1 MKRIIHFSVY
11 YPYWIVAFVLCT
23 TLFFLLQIPSI
34 KIDPRVEIVLKEN
47 NPVEAIWNENKED
60 FEAYADILVGV
71 LHHDV
76 YNPDTLRKLKE
87 ISDEIEEVEG
97 VKKVTSIINVKNIQ
111 GSESGLDV
119 SQMVEDGEIP
129 LDSSG
134 LSVLREKANGW
145 EVYEGVYITGDGKG
159 AAISVVLNSGVE
171 TDEIVP
177 IYYTLLKIM
186 KRYQGPEEFF
196 ISGPTVVEALQGHYM
211 IKDLKFLVPLVNIV
225 LIVFLFMFFRNIRG
239 MVLPLVA
246 VGISS
251 IWTIGLMP
259 LLDIPL
265 TMVTSV
271 LPVALIAVGS
281 AYGIHALENVF
292 SDAAEGKKG
301 KEGVVDALCR
311 VGLPIIMAGFTTIAA
326 FVSLC
331 TSAIVPLKQFGA
343 LSGFGLLVSVLIS
356 LTFLPA
362 VLTILDAKGKEYV
375 PHHHSNKDII
385 SPILRWFSYVS
396 LTKSNLILGISVVL
410 LIVSTMFGFLVKSD
424 LNLIEDFRKGSPIR
438 VADEILNERFG
449 GTSLFNVVFEGL
461 EPDDMKEPAVLR
473 KIEQLQERLKAHND
487 IGKAVSIVD
496 FIKRMNQAIHDGDP
510 AFYVIPESKELVAQ
524 YLLLFSFS
532 GGSGELDSFVNFDYQ
547 NGQILLQMKSQSG
560 YLAQDIQDIVDEF
573 KQSSSGVQQVGDI
586 FTTGLSILAKE
597 FNRLVVQSQIR
608 SFTVSFVLVILIVSL
623 TFRSF
628 TLGIYSVVP
637 LFVPIVLNFGIMGMT
652 GIKLN
657 AATAI
662 IASLAIGIGI
672 DYSIHFLSR
681 YRHEIALRNDVK
693 RAIDVSLNTSGR
705 AILYNA
711 LAVAAG
717 FLVLVPSNFVIISQL
732 GILVALVMI
741 TTSLASIT
749 LLPAMIK
756 VFPPKLVKEPVKETV
771 TELKFRLV
779 RDKVPT
785 QRTNV
790 VEYKKL
796 NDFAKSQRS
805 CHCEERSDEAI

>member
-11 YPYWIVAFVLCT
+11 HPYWIVAVVILT
-23 TLFFLLQIPSI
+23 TIFFLLQIPNI
-34 KIDPRVEIVLKEN
+34 KIDPRVEIVLRDN
-47 NPVEAIWNENKED
+47 NPVEEVWNENKED
-60 FEAYADILVGV
+60 FESYADILVGV
-71 LHHDV
+71 LHQDI
-76 YNPDTLRKLKE
+76 YNPGTLGKIQA
-87 ISDEIEEVEG
+87 ISSEIEEIEG
-97 VKKVTSIINVKNIQ
+97 VNKVTSIINVKNIL

-119 SQMVEDGEIP
+119 APMIEDGEVPGNIE
-129 LDSSG
+129 G
-134 LSVLREKANGW
+134 LAKLREEAMGW
-145 EVYEGVYITGDGKG
+145 EVYDGVYITGDGKG
-159 AAISVVLNSGVE
+159 ASISVVLNSDVE

-177 IYYTLLKIM
+177 IYYTLMEIM
-186 KRYQGPEEFF
+186 ERYQGPEEFF

-211 IKDLKFLVPLVNIV
+211 IKDLKFLVPMVNIV
-225 LIVFLFMFFRNIRG
+225 LLGFLFLFFRNIRG
-239 MVLPLVA
+239 MLLPLVA
-246 VGISS
+246 VGIST

-259 LLDIPL
+259 LLGIPL

-292 SDAAEGKKG
+292 SDAAEGKTG
-301 KEGVVDALCR
+301 KAGVVNALSR
-311 VGLPIIMAGFTTIAA
+311 VSLPIIMAGFTTIAA
-326 FVSLC
+326 FMSLC

-343 LSGFGLLVSVLIS
+343 LSGFGLLASVFIS

-362 VLTILDAKGKEYV
+362 ILAILDTNGKEYV
-375 PHHHSNKDII
+375 PHHHSDKDVI
-385 SPILRWFSYVS
+385 SPILKWFSYVS
-396 LTKSNLILGISVVL
+396 ITRSKLILGMSMVL
-410 LIVSTMFGFLVKSD
+410 LICSIMFGVLVKSD

-449 GTSLFNVVFEGL
+449 GTSLFNVVLSGF
-461 EPDDMKEPAVLR
+461 EPDDMKDPAVLR
-473 KIEQLQERLKAHND
+473 KMDQLQARLKEHKD

-496 FIKRMNQAIHDGDP
+496 FIKRMNQAMHDGDP
-510 AFYVIPESKELVAQ
+510 AFYVIPESKDLIAQ

-547 NGQILLQMKSQSG
+547 NGQILLQMKSQSA
-560 YLAQDIQDIVDEF
+560 YLAQDIIDIVGEF
-573 KQSSSGVQQVGDI
+573 KQTSLAVSPVSDI
-586 FTTGLSILAKE
+586 FTTGLSMLAKE

-608 SFTVSFVLVILIVSL
+608 SFTVSFLLVILIVSL

-628 TLGIYSVVP
+628 TLGVYSVVP

-681 YRHEIALRNDVK
+681 YRHEIAIRNDVE

-717 FLVLVPSNFVIISQL
+717 FLVLIPSNFVIISQL

-756 VFPPKLVKEPVKETV
+756 VFPPKLVNDSMNKAV
-771 TELKFRLV
+771 TESKFRLI
-779 RDKVPT
+779 RHTVPT
-785 QRTNV
+785 ESTNV
-790 VEYKKL
+790 VGYKKL
-796 NDFAKSQRS
+796 RDQKKNDRGVQ
-805 CHCEERSDEAI
+805 